1 MTTLGLIFMHIGFI
15 AWFCVGYAIGNNQ
28 SLRRALKQKQKR
40 EPQLTAVQWLQQIS
54 QQRELDKFDMERAL
68 QMEKELLTE
77 AYIQGAQMGQL
88 IITQRLKDDMQQDS
102 SNTQ

>member
-1 MTTLGLIFMHIGFI
+1 M
-15 AWFCVGYAIGNNQ
+15 
-28 SLRRALKQKQKR
+28 SK
-40 EPQLTAVQWLQQIS
+40 PTAVQWLQQIS

-102 SNTQ
+102 TGGSEY